1 MSLREQQ
8 QIKQHKLTLAL
19 HAACGPQND
28 LAEVE
33 DLLGLGADMHI
44 LVAGNNS
51 LHWAITFG
59 RVDITS
65 ILLCR
70 GAVLEARNSSG
81 QTALALAALWDQ
93 PEICSLLLARGA
105 DLHAIDY
112 NGRSV
117 RAGYGC
123 AAGIINSLSPLV
135 KAQRIAE
142 LKAAWRAGPHP
153 SQVQRRNDE
162 NWAKRWPLMNMAY
175 GCGFLVLEH
184 KAAQLKAGAL
194 PTDAKIPDEPTETE
208 EERRALRHKKVFGH
222 AGLVRCI
229 ASFIPDKEQEEEEE
243 GEGI

>member
-8 QIKQHKLTLAL
+8 QIKQQKLNLAL

-65 ILLCR
+65 ILLFR

-105 DLHAIDY
+105 DLHAVDY
-112 NGRSV
+112 SGRSV

-123 AAGIINSLSPLV
+123 AAGIIKSLSPLV

-142 LKAAWRAGPHP
+142 LKAAWRAGSHP
-153 SQVQRRNDE
+153 SQVRRRNEE

-184 KAAQLKAGAL
+184 KAAQLKAAAL

-208 EERRALRHKKVFGH
+208 EQRRALRHKKVFGNL
-222 AGLVRCI
+222 GLMQRV
-229 ASFIPDKEQEEEEE
+229 ASFIQEEEQDEE
-243 GEGI
+243 EDKL